1 MMPAPHHQTPS
12 GWADDRL
19 MTAYDAIYEA
29 LTTHQTAEDKLPEL
43 RLILVEIEA
52 ADHLI
57 ADLIRERAA

>member
-1 MMPAPHHQTPS
+1 MSVIT

-19 MTAYDAIYEA
+19 MMAYDAIYEA
-29 LTTHQTAEDKLPEL
+29 LTAHQTADDKLPEL
-43 RLILVEIEA
+43 RSILVEIEA